1 VLDVIGDLRERRDRR
16 RPVGGGENERFH
28 LSGCLLPARRIRRHP
43 TRIPSPAGRRL
54 EVIGNGGDMST
65 HLARVMVGLA
75 ALSGV
80 ACSLPTLLRKNLH
93 AIEASTDTITK
104 NSDVV
109 KHSTSVSEEG
119 IKSFESL
126 RGPMES
132 MAKLEPTLKSVAAL
146 DGPMSRVAG
155 LAPSMREVASL
166 QQPMTRLVGLQPSLD
181 ATAALGPSMDRVAAM
196 RPSLDAVAALGD
208 PMKNVAGLQPGLE
221 AVAGLKAPMDE
232 LAALKGPLERVADL
246 REPMTR
252 LAALAVLLDRPILL
266 AFLAVLGLAVWGGV
280 TFLAVRLAL
289 LSAGRVLTRS

>member
-1 VLDVIGDLRERRDRR
+1 
-16 RPVGGGENERFH
+16 
-28 LSGCLLPARRIRRHP
+28 
-43 TRIPSPAGRRL
+43 
-54 EVIGNGGDMST
+54 MST
-65 HLARVMVGLA
+65 HLTRVMVALA
-75 ALSGV
+75 ALGGA

-93 AIEASTDTITK
+93 AIEASTDTINS

-119 IKSFESL
+119 IKSFEGL

-181 ATAALGPSMDRVAAM
+181 ATAAL
-196 RPSLDAVAALGD
+196 
-208 PMKNVAGLQPGLE
+208 
-221 AVAGLKAPMDE
+221 KAPMDE

-266 AFLAVLGLAVWGGV
+266 AGFAVLGLAVWGGV